1 SPNSAIKAVPALLA
15 SASILAAAAVAS
27 GQTFN
32 CTTNS
37 TPTVVAVNS
46 SRFSVR
52 LSIDSTD
59 SLCHIL
65 LVSSASSS
73 GYFYVSLA
81 STMESRYS
89 RLRIQSDYPGSRV
102 ATISSSS
109 QSRYQSFATKSNRL
123 YASLSRLFSSRSTV
137 DSVLLNVHLVTA
149 CPDGWV
155 LHSGRCYGPAS
166 LNSTAASFSTAI
178 VACRYVQANLA
189 MGFADV
195 TRTLGAAL
203 QLAGWTDGRPVWVGA
218 AWKSKPEA
226 VYFLNNTIFISSS
239 VKKSCTSDSSKCRC
253 VHYTELSTALF
264 HRQSCSTKQSYLCS
278 CAVGGDSKFY
288 SLFSEDED
296 KTSRAWIVGVVF
308 AVIFVFVMSVAVGTK
323 IKQKLTIRRSISAAN
338 GPRFSTTDVIS
349 NSLYPEPLAPP
360 SYNYGGN
367 CDEQPPSYNEAVS
380 TGAAVPSAPTPE
392 EIYGAGHFQQAAN
405 WKGVQK
411 FD

>member
-1 SPNSAIKAVPALLA
+1 
-15 SASILAAAAVAS
+15 ASILAAAAVAS

-102 ATISSSS
+102 ATIFSSS

-137 DSVLLNVHLVTA
+137 DSVLLNVHLVTRA
-149 CPDGWV
+149 RTDG
-155 LHSGRCYGPAS
+155 
-166 LNSTAASFSTAI
+166 FST
-178 VACRYVQANLA
+178 R
-189 MGFADV
+189 
-195 TRTLGAAL
+195 AAPAL
-203 QLAGWTDGRPVWVGA
+203 RSP
-218 AWKSKPEA
+218 
-226 VYFLNNTIFISSS
+226 
-239 VKKSCTSDSSKCRC
+239 TSDSSKCRC

-296 KTSRAWIVGVVF
+296 KTSRAWIVGVVHF
-308 AVIFVFVMSVAVGTK
+308 CFRYVGVAVGTK

-349 NSLYPEPLAPP
+349 NNLYPEPLAPP

-405 WKGVQK
+405 WK
-411 FD
+411 